1 VRRTLLDEQ
10 LPRDLKTALAEV
22 SAVSVHDLGWK
33 GTKNGELLRR
43 AADAGF
49 EVFVTMDRKL
59 RHQQNLRGI
68 PFGIVLVRAR
78 TNRLG
83 DLLPLVPALLAAIAQ
98 VRAGEIREVG

>member
-10 LPRDLKTALAEV
+10 LPHDLKMTLTSV
-22 SAVSVHDLGWK
+22 SAIFVHDLGWK

-43 AADAGF
+43 TADAGF
-49 EVFVTMDRKL
+49 EVLVTMDRKL

-78 TNRLG
+78 TNRLE
-83 DLLPLVPALLAAIAQ
+83 DLLPLVPALLVAIAE
-98 VRAGEIREVG
+98 VRPGEIREVG

>member
-1 VRRTLLDEQ
+1 MRRTLLDEQ
-10 LPRDLKTALAEV
+10 LPRDLKAALATV
-22 SAVSVHDLGWK
+22 SAVFVHELGWK

-78 TNRLG
+78 TNRWE
-83 DLLPLVPALLAAIAQ
+83 DLLPLVPVLLVALAE
-98 VRAGEIREVG
+98 VRPGEIREVG